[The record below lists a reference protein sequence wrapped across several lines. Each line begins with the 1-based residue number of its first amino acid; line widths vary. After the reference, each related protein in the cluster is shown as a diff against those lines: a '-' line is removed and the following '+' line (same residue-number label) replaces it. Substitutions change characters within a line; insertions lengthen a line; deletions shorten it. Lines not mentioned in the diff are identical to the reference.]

1 VPVYY
6 EKGWMF
12 EVELI
17 REILSDNDGDYDV
30 IRPVDFIDMPL
41 ISVVM
46 SVYNSERFLHE
57 SINSIIEQSFK
68 NFEFIIIN
76 DGSND
81 NSLKILLEYQKY
93 DNRIL
98 IIDQNNIGLTKS
110 LNRGIKLSR
119 CKYIARQD
127 ADDKSLPDRLKMQ
140 IDFFENNKDHFLV
153 GCRHNIIDE
162 SGHMIGMP
170 QMPVPIDDSEIRKVI
185 DKYNPFIH
193 SFVMFRKDIEKI
205 GYFYNPRYR
214 YSQDIELWARIR
226 DYYKMHNLPEVL
238 GLSRQWPGMIS
249 EKNMKLQRR
258 YGLKRKKRLIFRSF
272 FDSGFW
278 FYLIKDLSVA
288 YLPIFFRRIYRGMI
302 RKP

>member
-1 VPVYY
+1 MEP
-6 EKGWMF
+6 
-12 EVELI
+12 I
-17 REILSDNDGDYDV
+17 REKLSDQNGDYDV
-30 IRPVDFIDMPL
+30 VRSEDFINMPV

-46 SVYNSERFLHE
+46 SVYNNENFLHG
-57 SINSIIEQSFK
+57 SINSILEQTFK

-81 NSLKILLEYQKY
+81 NSLKMLLEYQKN

-98 IIDQNNIGLTKS
+98 TIDQKNIGLTKS
-110 LNRGIKLSR
+110 LNRGIKLAR

-140 IDFFENNKDHFLV
+140 IDFLENNPDHFLV
-153 GCRHNIIDE
+153 GCRHNIIDK
-162 SGHMIGMP
+162 SGHMIGEP
-170 QMPVPIDDSEIRKVI
+170 EMPVPINDSKIKEVI

-193 SFVMFRKDIEKI
+193 SFVMFRNDTGKI
-205 GYFYNPRYR
+205 GYFYDPRYK
-214 YSQDIELWARIR
+214 YSQDIELWTRIR

-258 YGLKRKKRLIFRSF
+258 YGLKQKKRLIFRSF
-272 FDSGFW
+272 FDLGFW

-288 YLPIFFRRIYRGMI
+288 YLPIFFRRLYRGLA